1 MLTGFAV
8 LRFKEASAGRRPLR
22 KRAYGVLQLLLA
34 GYLLVHAVRI
44 ASRGW

>member
-8 LRFKEASAGRRPLR
+8 LSFKEASAGRRPHR
-22 KRAYGVLQLLLA
+22 QRAYGVVHLVLA